1 MRLVVTGAGGAL
13 ARAVLE
19 VAGGHDVVAYT
30 HADLDVGD
38 PDAVA
43 TTIPAC
49 DAIVNLAA
57 YTDVDG
63 CEDDPGRAQRDNAD
77 AVGHL
82 AAAAR
87 ARGAALLHISTDYV
101 FDGGKPTPYDEDDAP
116 APRSV
121 YGRSKLAGEERARA
135 VDAHLVVR
143 TGSFFG
149 IGRDF
154 ATRSAIALAA
164 GEEVRAIDDR
174 VVSPT
179 YVPDLAPRL
188 LALLATRRWGTYHL
202 GGPEA
207 TSWCDLLERAAR
219 IGGLPG
225 RVVPQPAAELALR
238 APRPAN
244 AALVSI
250 RLAATGVP
258 AFPPLDDALARLLT
272 EVHPGSAGTP

>member
-1 MRLVVTGAGGAL
+1 MRIVVTGAGGAL
-13 ARAVLE
+13 ARAVLAI
-19 VAGGHDVVAYT
+19 AGDHDVIPFT

-38 PDAVA
+38 ADAVA
-43 TTIPAC
+43 ATIPAC

-57 YTDVDG
+57 FTDVDG
-63 CEDDPGRAQRDNAD
+63 CEDDPARAQRDNGD

-82 AAAAR
+82 VAAAR
-87 ARGAALLHISTDYV
+87 ARGAALLHVSTDYV
-101 FDGGKPTPYDEDDAP
+101 FDGAKPTPYDEDDAP
-116 APRSV
+116 APRSA
-121 YGRSKLAGEERARA
+121 YGRSKLAGEEHARA
-135 VDAHLVVR
+135 LEAHLVVR

-164 GEEVRAIDDR
+164 GEDVRAIDDR

-207 TSWCDLLERAAR
+207 TTWYDLLRRVAR
-219 IGGLPG
+219 IGGFAG
-225 RVVPQPAAELALR
+225 RVVPQHAAELALR

-244 AALVSI
+244 AALASV

-258 AFPPLDDALARLLT
+258 AFPTLDDALARFLT
-272 EVHPGSAGTP
+272 ELRPRIAGAP

>member
-13 ARAVLE
+13 ARAVLA
-19 VAGGHDVVAYT
+19 VARDHDVVSLT
-30 HADLDVGD
+30 HAELDVGD

-43 TTIPAC
+43 ATIPDC

-63 CEDDPGRAQRDNAD
+63 CEDDPARAQRDNAD

-87 ARGAALLHISTDYV
+87 ARGAALLHVSTDYV
-101 FDGGKPTPYDEDDAP
+101 FDGAKPTPYDEDDAP

-121 YGRSKLAGEERARA
+121 YGRSKLAGEERARE

-164 GEEVRAIDDR
+164 GEEVRAIADR

-207 TSWCDLLERAAR
+207 TTWCDLLGRVVR
-219 IGGLPG
+219 IGGFAG
-225 RVVPQPAAELALR
+225 RVVPQRAADLALR

-244 AALVSI
+244 AALASVRI
-250 RLAATGVP
+250 AATGVP
-258 AFPPLDDALARLLT
+258 ALPPLEGSIARFLT
-272 EVHPGSAGTP
+272 EVHPGSTGTP

>member
-13 ARAVLE
+13 ARAVLA
-19 VAGGHDVVAYT
+19 VAGDHEVVPFT

-43 TTIPAC
+43 ATIPAC

-63 CEDDPGRAQRDNAD
+63 CEDDPARAQRDNAD

-87 ARGAALLHISTDYV
+87 ARGAALLHVSTDYV
-101 FDGGKPTPYDEDDAP
+101 FDGAKPTPYDEDDAV
-116 APRSV
+116 APDSV
-121 YGRSKLAGEERARA
+121 YGRSKAAGEERARDL
-135 VDAHLVVR
+135 DAHLIVR

-164 GEEVRAIDDR
+164 GEDVRAIVDR

-207 TSWCDLLERAAR
+207 TTWFELLGRVAR
-219 IGGLPG
+219 IGGFAG
-225 RVVPQPAAELALR
+225 RVVPQRAEDLALR

-244 AALVSI
+244 AALASV
-250 RLAATGVP
+250 RVAATGVP
-258 AFPPLDDALARLLT
+258 PFPSLDDALARFLT
-272 EVHPGSAGTP
+272 EVRPRTAGTP